1 MSNRIKEN
9 DIFLPALY
17 IVYKN
22 KGVNTTQ
29 IKEQLIRVFNP
40 TGEDAELLSG
50 RKDTKFTQIVRNLTG
65 SHYDTNEFG
74 KSTRK
79 RKNQFYLNETGK
91 KLVEDNIDQLEYIF
105 NNRFVYE
112 DVIDFSKKVNKT
124 SKKEK
129 KLIIY
134 TEDDVIREGKET
146 TTSSKSKKRSKKLRD
161 AAIEYYKDDNG
172 HIKCAVCGFDFEKT
186 YGELGKDYIQIHHE
200 KPICQYSSDGVQK
213 YIKDAVKD
221 VKPLCAN
228 CHCMIHRNK
237 SISLSVEDL
246 KTHIK

>member
-1 MSNRIKEN
+1 MRNRIKEA

-22 KGVNTTQ
+22 EGVNTTQ
-29 IKEQLIRVFNP
+29 IKEQLIEVFKP

-65 SHYDTNEFG
+65 SHYETNEFR

-79 RKNQFYLNETGK
+79 RKNRFYLNELGK
-91 KLVEDNIDQLEYIF
+91 SLVEDNIDQLEYLF
-105 NNRFVYE
+105 NNRFAY
-112 DVIDFSKKVNKT
+112 DDAIDFSNKVNKT
-124 SKKEK
+124 SRKEK

-134 TEDDVIREGKET
+134 TEDDIVIEGKET
-146 TTSSKSKKRSKKLRD
+146 TKSTKSRIRSKKLRD
-161 AAIEYYKDDNG
+161 AAIEYYKDDDG
-172 HIKCAVCGFDFEKT
+172 HIKCAACGFDFEKT
-186 YGELGKDYIQIHHE
+186 YGELGKEFIQIHHE
-200 KPICQYSSDGVQK
+200 KPICQYSSNNVQK
-213 YIKDAVKD
+213 YIKDAIKD

-237 SISLSVEDL
+237 NISLSVEDL
-246 KTHIK
+246 KIHIK